1 MESIKLIIFD
11 MDGTLYDLKDVAQMS
26 FDMQVSYLASKKGLA
41 KDEAVLFLAK
51 NHVYPLIKK
60 DSKSAT
66 ELFMKLGYTKEEW
79 SRYREAA
86 FDVEKICKDKAVDKN
101 VIIKFSSI
109 AKTVLLSSN
118 AYAVIEKV
126 LKHID
131 IPPSLFDVIIC
142 SDRFPYQEPF
152 SKKRAM
158 EFLSDKY
165 CVKFNEMI
173 SFGDR
178 FETDIKPMIQL
189 GGLGA
194 HIQYP
199 SALIDVFNDLS
210 LNTLGSSSSYSFY
223 YK

>member
-1 MESIKLIIFD
+1 MIKLIIFD
-11 MDGTLYDLKDVAQMS
+11 MDGTLYDLNDVVQMS
-26 FDMQVSYLASKKGLA
+26 YDMQVEFLSMKRSISKA
-41 KDEAVLFLAK
+41 EAIDFLSQH
-51 NHVYPLIKK
+51 HVYPVMKE
-60 DSKSAT
+60 DSRSAT
-66 ELFMKLGYTKEEW
+66 ELFLQMGFDKKEW
-79 SRYREAA
+79 SEYRDAR
-86 FDVEKICKDKAVDKN
+86 FDIEMINKDKAIDEN
-101 VIIKFSSI
+101 TIRSFSDLGI
-109 AKTVLLSSN
+109 VVLLSSN
-118 AYAVIEKV
+118 ALSVIEKV
-126 LKHID
+126 LSHIN
-131 IPPSLFDVIIC
+131 IKSSVFDRIIC

-194 HIQYP
+194 LIQSP

-210 LNTLGSSSSYSFY
+210 LNTLGNSSSYSFY
-223 YK
+223 K